1 MAKQKQA
8 AQRRLGTVDVDTG
21 EVLDGVA
28 VFVGQRAPHSYGDRW
43 MQMSQ
48 DALTVIARDQDLTLV
63 DHRVFASLNA
73 RLDFENWLAVS
84 QASVARELDLDPAQ
98 VSRSLS
104 KLRRKRILLDGPK
117 IGRSRTLRLNPQFGW
132 KGSVRKLRQTQA
144 DLHGQ
149 AYQDEAEQRRS
160 QLRPVEAKAEQAEE
174 TVTETELERL
184 ERLGQISMFPRERE
198 DQR

>member
-1 MAKQKQA
+1 MAKQQRK

-21 EVLDGVA
+21 ELVEGVT

-198 DQR
+198 DER